1 MKKRFTLLYGICVF
15 SFVTL
20 EGFDGP
26 ANAAPLAPIKAEA
39 SSDLTL
45 AKQMSSKGIGIA
57 LGQAKYFFSGFIFEK
72 DVDLDG
78 QERILAE
85 NAEKREVAQLIGS
98 PNDLSRI
105 VLTFSPLQGDSQG
118 TQNALD
124 DMTQL
129 LQMAAPRWSDAEEW
143 LKNAVRNNGAS
154 INRGRL
160 IIKYEVSPPG
170 NALRISIAAQ

>member
-1 MKKRFTLLYGICVF
+1 MKKLSTVLSGICVF
-15 SFVTL
+15 SFVLL
-20 EGFDGP
+20 EELDDP
-26 ANAAPLAPIKAEA
+26 ADAAPLAPIKAEA
-39 SSDLTL
+39 PSDLTL
-45 AKQMSSKGIGIA
+45 AKQMSNKGIGVT

-78 QERILAE
+78 QERVLAE
-85 NAEKREVAQLIGS
+85 NAEKREVAQLIGP

-105 VLTFSPLQGDSQG
+105 VLTFSPLQGDPQG

-129 LQMAAPRWSDAEEW
+129 LQMAAPRWNDAEEW
-143 LKNAVRNNGAS
+143 LKNAVRDNGAS

-160 IIKYEVSPPG
+160 AIKYEASPSG
-170 NALRISIAAQ
+170 NALRISIAAR